1 MARRRRRNNLPKNK
15 DSLDNPEYLW
25 YRSPV
30 RFSSITSVINFIKD
44 KTKDKPQLRSR
55 ALKNFEKF
63 SQKITVGTRSFQ
75 RIDKKRQYH
84 YNFGSKNYLFQMD
97 IADLFGDN
105 RDRISKLNNSA
116 KYILIIVNC
125 LTKRVYAYP
134 LLNRKNPT
142 IINVLKQAFKEIGLK
157 QCEDKKHF
165 LTNFQVDKEFI
176 VGIELQD
183 FFKDYCLNV
192 YYTQSIF
199 KASMAE
205 RFIKYCKEKLA
216 SRMEAL
222 RTEKWIPLLKDI
234 VLQYNTT
241 RKHTTTNL
249 TPMEAEKYPSA
260 ALIRILEKNYKKS
273 IKYPPK
279 KSYKFK
285 VGQSVRLLHKGKE
298 QFRKNY
304 QRRFTANT
312 FIIYRR
318 RRVNYVNIYYLKNRK
333 GEELK
338 GSFREDELRLANTTD
353 EVYPYTIIKTK
364 DNLSLVHYDGFP
376 ASEDEWIENKEL
388 NRRTEK

>member
-1 MARRRRRNNLPKNK
+1 MAPRNNVLTKNK
-15 DSLDNPEYLW
+15 RSLDNPEYLW
-25 YRSPV
+25 YHSPV
-30 RFSSITSVINFIKD
+30 RFSSITAVINFIKD
-44 KTKDKPQLRSR
+44 KTKDNPQLRSK

-75 RIDKKRQYH
+75 RIDKRRQYH
-84 YNFGSKNYLFQMD
+84 YNLGSKNYLFQMD

-105 RDRISKLNNSA
+105 RDRISKMNDSS

-134 LLNRKNPT
+134 LINRVNST
-142 IINVLKQAFKEIGLK
+142 IISVLEKAFKDIGLK
-157 QCEDKKHF
+157 PCKDKKHF

-176 VGIELQD
+176 VGTELQK
-183 FFKDYCLNV
+183 FFKNYCLNV
-192 YYTQSIF
+192 YYTQSVF
-199 KASMAE
+199 KAAMAE

-241 RKHTTTNL
+241 RKHTSTNL

-260 ALIRILEKNYKKS
+260 ALMRIVEKNYKKTT
-273 IKYPPK
+273 KYPPK

-285 VGQSVRLLHKGKE
+285 LGQSVRLLQKSKNV
-298 QFRKNY
+298 FRKNY

-312 FIIYRR
+312 FIIYHRR
-318 RRVNYVNIYYLKNRK
+318 KVNFINIYYLKTRK
-333 GEELK
+333 GEKLK

-353 EVYPYTIIKTK
+353 EVYPYTIIKRK
-364 DNLSLVHYDGFP
+364 NNQSLVHYDGFP
-376 ASEDEWIENKEL
+376 SSEDEWIENDEL
-388 NRRTEK
+388 DKRTEK

>member
-1 MARRRRRNNLPKNK
+1 MAPRNNDLTKNK
-15 DSLDNPEYLW
+15 KSLDNPEYLW
-25 YRSPV
+25 YHSPV

-44 KTKDKPQLRSR
+44 KTKDNPQLRSK

-75 RIDKKRQYH
+75 RIDKRRQYH
-84 YNFGSKNYLFQMD
+84 YNLGSKNYLFQMD

-105 RDRISKLNNSA
+105 RDRISKMNDSS

-134 LLNRKNPT
+134 LINRVNST
-142 IINVLKQAFKEIGLK
+142 IISVLEKAFKDIGLK
-157 QCEDKKHF
+157 PCKDKKHF

-176 VGIELQD
+176 VGIELQK
-183 FFKDYCLNV
+183 FFKNYCLNV
-192 YYTQSIF
+192 YYTQSVF
-199 KASMAE
+199 KAAMAE

-241 RKHTTTNL
+241 RKHTSTNL

-260 ALIRILEKNYKKS
+260 ALMRIVEKNYKKTT
-273 IKYPPK
+273 KYPPK

-285 VGQSVRLLHKGKE
+285 LGQSVRLLQKSKNV
-298 QFRKNY
+298 FRKNY

-312 FIIYRR
+312 FIIYHRR
-318 RRVNYVNIYYLKNRK
+318 KVNFINIYYLKTRK
-333 GEELK
+333 GEKLK

-353 EVYPYTIIKTK
+353 EVYPYTIIKRK
-364 DNLSLVHYDGFP
+364 NNQSLVHYDGFP
-376 ASEDEWIENKEL
+376 SSEDEWIENDEL
-388 NRRTEK
+388 DKRTEK

>member
-1 MARRRRRNNLPKNK
+1 MAPRNNVLTKNK
-15 DSLDNPEYLW
+15 KSLDNPEYLW
-25 YRSPV
+25 YHSPV

-44 KTKDKPQLRSR
+44 KTKDNPQLRSK

-75 RIDKKRQYH
+75 RIDKRRQYH
-84 YNFGSKNYLFQMD
+84 YNLGSKNYLFQMD

-105 RDRISKLNNSA
+105 RDRISKMNDSS

-134 LLNRKNPT
+134 LINRVNST
-142 IINVLKQAFKEIGLK
+142 IIDVLKKAFKDIGLK
-157 QCEDKKHF
+157 PCTDKKHF

-176 VGIELQD
+176 VGIELQK
-183 FFKDYCLNV
+183 FFKNYCLNV
-192 YYTQSIF
+192 YYTQSVF
-199 KASMAE
+199 KAAMAE

-241 RKHTTTNL
+241 RKHTSTNL

-260 ALIRILEKNYKKS
+260 ALMRILEKNYKKAT
-273 IKYPPK
+273 KYPPK

-285 VGQSVRLLHKGKE
+285 LGQNVRLLQKSKNV
-298 QFRKNY
+298 FRKNY

-312 FIIYRR
+312 FIIYHRR
-318 RRVNYVNIYYLKNRK
+318 KVNFINIYYLKTRK
-333 GEELK
+333 GEKLK

-353 EVYPYTIIKTK
+353 EVYPYTIIKRK
-364 DNLSLVHYDGFP
+364 NNQSLIHYDGFP
-376 ASEDEWIENKEL
+376 SSEDEWIENNEL
-388 NRRTEK
+388 GKRTEK

>member
-1 MARRRRRNNLPKNK
+1 MAPRNNVLTKNK
-15 DSLDNPEYLW
+15 RSLDNPEYLW
-25 YRSPV
+25 YHSPV
-30 RFSSITSVINFIKD
+30 RFSSITAVINFIKD
-44 KTKDKPQLRSR
+44 KTKDNPQLRSK

-75 RIDKKRQYH
+75 RIDKRRQYH
-84 YNFGSKNYLFQMD
+84 YNLGSKNYLFQMD

-105 RDRISKLNNSA
+105 RDRISKMNDSS

-134 LLNRKNPT
+134 LINRVNST
-142 IINVLKQAFKEIGLK
+142 IISVLEKAFKDIGLK
-157 QCEDKKHF
+157 PCKDNKHF

-176 VGIELQD
+176 VGIELQK
-183 FFKDYCLNV
+183 FFKNYCLNV
-192 YYTQSIF
+192 YYTQSVF
-199 KASMAE
+199 KAAMAE

-241 RKHTTTNL
+241 RKHTSTNL

-260 ALIRILEKNYKKS
+260 ALMRIVEKNYKKTT
-273 IKYPPK
+273 KYPPK

-285 VGQSVRLLHKGKE
+285 LGQSVRLLQKSKNV
-298 QFRKNY
+298 FRKNY

-312 FIIYRR
+312 FIIYHRR
-318 RRVNYVNIYYLKNRK
+318 KVNFINIYYLKTRK
-333 GEELK
+333 GEKLK

-353 EVYPYTIIKTK
+353 EVYPYTIIKRK
-364 DNLSLVHYDGFP
+364 NNQSLVHYDGFP
-376 ASEDEWIENKEL
+376 SSEDEWIENDEL
-388 NRRTEK
+388 DKRTEK

>member
-1 MARRRRRNNLPKNK
+1 MASRKNNLTKNK
-15 DSLDNPEYLW
+15 NSLDNPEYLW
-25 YRSPV
+25 YHSPV

-44 KTKDKPQLRSR
+44 KTKDNPQLRSK

-75 RIDKKRQYH
+75 RIDKRRQYH
-84 YNFGSKNYLFQMD
+84 YNLGSKNYLFQMD

-105 RDRISKLNNSA
+105 RNRISKMNDSS

-134 LLNRKNPT
+134 LINRNNST
-142 IINVLKQAFKEIGLK
+142 IIDVLKKAFKDIGLK
-157 QCEDKKHF
+157 PCKDKKHF

-176 VGIELQD
+176 VGIELQK
-183 FFKDYCLNV
+183 FFKNYCLNV
-192 YYTQSIF
+192 YYTQSVF
-199 KASMAE
+199 KAAMAE

-241 RKHTTTNL
+241 RKHSSTNL
-249 TPMEAEKYPSA
+249 TPMEGEKYPSA
-260 ALIRILEKNYKKS
+260 ALMRILEKNLKKA

-285 VGQSVRLLHKGKE
+285 LGQNVRLLQKSKNV
-298 QFRKNY
+298 FRKNY

-312 FIIYRR
+312 FIIYHRR
-318 RRVNYVNIYYLKNRK
+318 KVNYINIYYLKTRK
-333 GEELK
+333 GEKLK

-353 EVYPYTIIKTK
+353 EVYPYTIIKRR
-364 DNLSLVHYDGFP
+364 NNQSLVHYDGFP
-376 ASEDEWIENKEL
+376 SSEDEWIEDNEL
-388 NRRTEK
+388 DKRTEK

>member
-1 MARRRRRNNLPKNK
+1 MAPRNNVLTKNK
-15 DSLDNPEYLW
+15 KSLDNPEYLW
-25 YRSPV
+25 YHSPV

-44 KTKDKPQLRSR
+44 KTKDNPQLRSK

-75 RIDKKRQYH
+75 RIDKRRQYH
-84 YNFGSKNYLFQMD
+84 YNLGSKNYLFQMD

-105 RDRISKLNNSA
+105 RDRISKMNDSS

-134 LLNRKNPT
+134 LINRVNST
-142 IINVLKQAFKEIGLK
+142 IIDVLKKAFKDIGLK
-157 QCEDKKHF
+157 PCTDKKHF

-176 VGIELQD
+176 VGIELQK
-183 FFKDYCLNV
+183 FFKNYCLNV
-192 YYTQSIF
+192 YYTQSVF
-199 KASMAE
+199 KAAMAE

-241 RKHTTTNL
+241 RKHTSTNL

-260 ALIRILEKNYKKS
+260 ALMRILEKNYKKAT
-273 IKYPPK
+273 KYPPK

-285 VGQSVRLLHKGKE
+285 LGQSVRLLQKSKNV
-298 QFRKNY
+298 FRKNY

-312 FIIYRR
+312 FIIYHRR
-318 RRVNYVNIYYLKNRK
+318 KVNFINIYYLKTRK
-333 GEELK
+333 GEKLK

-353 EVYPYTIIKTK
+353 EVYPYTIIKRK
-364 DNLSLVHYDGFP
+364 NNQSLIHYDGFP
-376 ASEDEWIENKEL
+376 SSEDEWIENNEL
-388 NRRTEK
+388 GKRTEK

>member
-1 MARRRRRNNLPKNK
+1 MAPRNNDLTKNK
-15 DSLDNPEYLW
+15 KSLDNPEYLW
-25 YRSPV
+25 YHSPV

-44 KTKDKPQLRSR
+44 KTKDNPQLRSK

-75 RIDKKRQYH
+75 RIDKRRQYH
-84 YNFGSKNYLFQMD
+84 YNLGSKNYLFQMD

-105 RDRISKLNNSA
+105 RDRISKMNDSS

-134 LLNRKNPT
+134 LINRINST
-142 IINVLKQAFKEIGLK
+142 IINVLEKAFKDIGLK
-157 QCEDKKHF
+157 PCKDKKHF

-176 VGIELQD
+176 VGIELQK
-183 FFKDYCLNV
+183 FFKNYCLNV
-192 YYTQSIF
+192 YYTQSVF
-199 KASMAE
+199 KAAMAE

-241 RKHTTTNL
+241 RKHTSTNL

-260 ALIRILEKNYKKS
+260 ALMRILEKNYKKAT
-273 IKYPPK
+273 KYPPK

-285 VGQSVRLLHKGKE
+285 LGQNVRLLQKSKNV
-298 QFRKNY
+298 FRKNY

-312 FIIYRR
+312 FIIYHRR
-318 RRVNYVNIYYLKNRK
+318 KVNFINIYYLKTRK
-333 GEELK
+333 GEKLK

-353 EVYPYTIIKTK
+353 EVYPYTIIKRK
-364 DNLSLVHYDGFP
+364 NNQSLVHYDGFP
-376 ASEDEWIENKEL
+376 SSEDEWIENNEL
-388 NRRTEK
+388 GKRTEK

>member
-1 MARRRRRNNLPKNK
+1 MAPRNNDLTKNK
-15 DSLDNPEYLW
+15 KSLDNPEYLW
-25 YRSPV
+25 YHSPV

-44 KTKDKPQLRSR
+44 KTKDNPQLRSK

-75 RIDKKRQYH
+75 RIDKRRQYH
-84 YNFGSKNYLFQMD
+84 YNLGSKNYLFQMD

-105 RDRISKLNNSA
+105 RDRISKMNDSS

-134 LLNRKNPT
+134 LINRVNST
-142 IINVLKQAFKEIGLK
+142 IIDVLKKAFKDIGLK
-157 QCEDKKHF
+157 PCKDKKHF

-176 VGIELQD
+176 VGIELQK
-183 FFKDYCLNV
+183 FFKNYCLNV
-192 YYTQSIF
+192 YYTQSVF
-199 KASMAE
+199 KAAMAE

-241 RKHTTTNL
+241 RKHTSTNL

-260 ALIRILEKNYKKS
+260 ALMRILEKNYKKAT
-273 IKYPPK
+273 KYPPK

-285 VGQSVRLLHKGKE
+285 LGQSVRLLQKSKNV
-298 QFRKNY
+298 FRKNY

-312 FIIYRR
+312 FIIYHRR
-318 RRVNYVNIYYLKNRK
+318 KVNFINIYYLKTRK
-333 GEELK
+333 GEKLK

-353 EVYPYTIIKTK
+353 EVYPYTIIKRK
-364 DNLSLVHYDGFP
+364 NNQSLVHYDGFP
-376 ASEDEWIENKEL
+376 SSEDEWIENDKL
-388 NRRTEK
+388 DKRTEK

>member
-1 MARRRRRNNLPKNK
+1 MASRKNNLTKNK
-15 DSLDNPEYLW
+15 NSLDNPEYLW
-25 YRSPV
+25 YHSPV

-44 KTKDKPQLRSR
+44 KTKDNPQLRSK

-84 YNFGSKNYLFQMD
+84 YNLGSKNYLFQMD
-97 IADLFGDN
+97 IADIFGDN
-105 RDRISKLNNSA
+105 RNRISKMNDSS

-134 LLNRKNPT
+134 LINRNNFT
-142 IINVLKQAFKEIGLK
+142 IIDVLKKAFKDIGLK
-157 QCEDKKHF
+157 PCKDKKHF

-176 VGIELQD
+176 VGIELQK
-183 FFKDYCLNV
+183 FFKNYCLNV
-192 YYTQSIF
+192 YYTQSVF
-199 KASMAE
+199 KAAMAE

-222 RTEKWIPLLKDI
+222 RTEKWTALLKDI
-234 VLQYNTT
+234 VFQYNTM
-241 RKHTTTNL
+241 RKHSSTNL

-260 ALIRILEKNYKKS
+260 ALMRILEKNHKKAV
-273 IKYPPK
+273 KYPPK

-285 VGQSVRLLHKGKE
+285 VGQNVRLLQKSKNV
-298 QFRKNY
+298 FRKNY

-312 FIIYRR
+312 FIIYHRR
-318 RRVNYVNIYYLKNRK
+318 KVNYINIYYLKTRK
-333 GEELK
+333 GEKLK

-353 EVYPYTIIKTK
+353 EVYPYTIIKRR
-364 DNLSLVHYDGFP
+364 NNQSLVHYDGFP
-376 ASEDEWIENKEL
+376 SSEDEWIENNEL
-388 NRRTEK
+388 DRRTEK

>member
-1 MARRRRRNNLPKNK
+1 MAPRNNVLTKNK
-15 DSLDNPEYLW
+15 KSLDNPEYLW
-25 YRSPV
+25 YHSPV

-44 KTKDKPQLRSR
+44 KTKDNPQLRSK

-75 RIDKKRQYH
+75 RIDKRRQYH
-84 YNFGSKNYLFQMD
+84 YNLGSKNYLFQMD

-105 RDRISKLNNSA
+105 RDRISKMNDSS

-134 LLNRKNPT
+134 LINRVNST
-142 IINVLKQAFKEIGLK
+142 IIDVLKKAFKDIGLK
-157 QCEDKKHF
+157 PCKDKKHF

-176 VGIELQD
+176 VGIELQK
-183 FFKDYCLNV
+183 FFKNYCLNV
-192 YYTQSIF
+192 YYTQSVF
-199 KASMAE
+199 KAAMAE

-241 RKHTTTNL
+241 RKHTSTNL

-260 ALIRILEKNYKKS
+260 ALMRILEKNYKKAT
-273 IKYPPK
+273 KYPPK

-285 VGQSVRLLHKGKE
+285 LGQSVRLLQKSKNV
-298 QFRKNY
+298 FRKNY

-312 FIIYRR
+312 FIIYHRR
-318 RRVNYVNIYYLKNRK
+318 KVNFINIYYLKTRK
-333 GEELK
+333 GEKLK

-353 EVYPYTIIKTK
+353 EVYPYTIIKRK
-364 DNLSLVHYDGFP
+364 NNQSLVHYDGFP
-376 ASEDEWIENKEL
+376 SSEDEWIENDEL
-388 NRRTEK
+388 DKRTEK

>member
-1 MARRRRRNNLPKNK
+1 MAPRNNVLTKNK
-15 DSLDNPEYLW
+15 KSLDNPEYLW
-25 YRSPV
+25 YHSPV

-44 KTKDKPQLRSR
+44 KTKDNPQLRSK

-75 RIDKKRQYH
+75 RIDKRRQYH
-84 YNFGSKNYLFQMD
+84 YNLGSKNYLFQMD

-105 RDRISKLNNSA
+105 RDRISKINDSS

-134 LLNRKNPT
+134 LINRVNST
-142 IINVLKQAFKEIGLK
+142 IISVLEKAFKDIGLK
-157 QCEDKKHF
+157 PCKDKKHF

-176 VGIELQD
+176 VGIELQK
-183 FFKDYCLNV
+183 FFKNYCLNV
-192 YYTQSIF
+192 YYTQSVF
-199 KASMAE
+199 KAAMAE

-241 RKHTTTNL
+241 RKHTSTNL

-260 ALIRILEKNYKKS
+260 ALMRILEKNYKKAT
-273 IKYPPK
+273 KYPPK

-285 VGQSVRLLHKGKE
+285 LGQSVRLLQKTKNV
-298 QFRKNY
+298 FRKNY

-312 FIIYRR
+312 FIIYHRR
-318 RRVNYVNIYYLKNRK
+318 KVNFINIYYLKTRK
-333 GEELK
+333 GEKLK

-353 EVYPYTIIKTK
+353 EVYPYTIIKRK
-364 DNLSLVHYDGFP
+364 NNQSLVHYDGFP
-376 ASEDEWIENKEL
+376 SSEDEWIENDEL
-388 NRRTEK
+388 DKRTEK

>member
-1 MARRRRRNNLPKNK
+1 MASRKNNLTKNK
-15 DSLDNPEYLW
+15 NSLDNPEYLW
-25 YRSPV
+25 YHSPV

-44 KTKDKPQLRSR
+44 KTKDNPQLRSK

-84 YNFGSKNYLFQMD
+84 YNLGSKNYLFQMD
-97 IADLFGDN
+97 IADMFGDN
-105 RDRISKLNNSA
+105 RNRISKMNDSS

-134 LLNRKNPT
+134 LINRNNFT
-142 IINVLKQAFKEIGLK
+142 IIDVLKKAFKDIGLK
-157 QCEDKKHF
+157 PCKDKKHF

-176 VGIELQD
+176 VGIELQK
-183 FFKDYCLNV
+183 FFKNYCLNV
-192 YYTQSIF
+192 YYTQSVF
-199 KASMAE
+199 KAAMAE

-222 RTEKWIPLLKDI
+222 RTEKWTTLLKDI
-234 VLQYNTT
+234 VFQYNTL
-241 RKHTTTNL
+241 RKHSSTNL

-260 ALIRILEKNYKKS
+260 ALMRILEKNHKKAA
-273 IKYPPK
+273 KYPPK

-285 VGQSVRLLHKGKE
+285 VGQNVRLLQKSKNV
-298 QFRKNY
+298 FRKNY

-312 FIIYRR
+312 FIIYHRR
-318 RRVNYVNIYYLKNRK
+318 KVNYINIYYLKTRK
-333 GEELK
+333 GEKLK

-353 EVYPYTIIKTK
+353 EVYPYTIIKRR
-364 DNLSLVHYDGFP
+364 NNQSLVHYDGFP
-376 ASEDEWIENKEL
+376 SSEDEWIENNEL
-388 NRRTEK
+388 DRRTEK

>member
-1 MARRRRRNNLPKNK
+1 MAPRNNVLTKNK
-15 DSLDNPEYLW
+15 KSLDNPEYLW
-25 YRSPV
+25 YHSPV

-44 KTKDKPQLRSR
+44 KTKDNPQLRSK

-75 RIDKKRQYH
+75 RIDKRRQYH
-84 YNFGSKNYLFQMD
+84 YNLGSKNYLFQMD

-105 RDRISKLNNSA
+105 RDRISKMNDSS

-134 LLNRKNPT
+134 LINRINST
-142 IINVLKQAFKEIGLK
+142 IINVLEKAFKDIGLK
-157 QCEDKKHF
+157 PCKDKKHF

-176 VGIELQD
+176 VGIELQK
-183 FFKDYCLNV
+183 FFKNYCLNV
-192 YYTQSIF
+192 YYTQSVF
-199 KASMAE
+199 KAAMAE

-241 RKHTTTNL
+241 RKHTSTNL

-260 ALIRILEKNYKKS
+260 ALMRILEKNYKKAT
-273 IKYPPK
+273 KYPPK

-285 VGQSVRLLHKGKE
+285 LGQSVRLLQKSKNV
-298 QFRKNY
+298 FRKNY

-312 FIIYRR
+312 FIIYHRCK
-318 RRVNYVNIYYLKNRK
+318 VNYINIYYLKTRK
-333 GEELK
+333 GEKLK

-353 EVYPYTIIKTK
+353 EVYPYTIIKRK
-364 DNLSLVHYDGFP
+364 NNQSLVHYDGFP
-376 ASEDEWIENKEL
+376 SSEDEWIENDEL
-388 NRRTEK
+388 DKRTEK

>member
-1 MARRRRRNNLPKNK
+1 MAPRNNVLTKNK
-15 DSLDNPEYLW
+15 KSLDNPEYLW
-25 YRSPV
+25 YHSPV

-44 KTKDKPQLRSR
+44 KTKDNPQLRSK

-75 RIDKKRQYH
+75 RIDKRRQYH
-84 YNFGSKNYLFQMD
+84 YNLGSKNYLFQMD

-105 RDRISKLNNSA
+105 RDRISKMNDSS

-134 LLNRKNPT
+134 LINRVNST
-142 IINVLKQAFKEIGLK
+142 IISVLEKAFKDIGLK
-157 QCEDKKHF
+157 PCKDKKHF

-176 VGIELQD
+176 VGIELQK
-183 FFKDYCLNV
+183 FFKNYCLNV
-192 YYTQSIF
+192 YYTQSVF
-199 KASMAE
+199 KAAMAE

-241 RKHTTTNL
+241 RKHTSTNL

-260 ALIRILEKNYKKS
+260 ALMRILEKNYKKAT
-273 IKYPPK
+273 KYPPK

-285 VGQSVRLLHKGKE
+285 LGQSVRLLQKSKNV
-298 QFRKNY
+298 FRKNY

-312 FIIYRR
+312 FIIYHRR
-318 RRVNYVNIYYLKNRK
+318 KVNFINIYYLKTRK
-333 GEELK
+333 GEKLK

-353 EVYPYTIIKTK
+353 EVYPYTIIKRK
-364 DNLSLVHYDGFP
+364 NNQSLVHYDGFP
-376 ASEDEWIENKEL
+376 SSEDEWIENDEL
-388 NRRTEK
+388 DKRTEK